1 MGIMLFRHRVIDG
14 RETRV
19 DTLSD
24 QWLVWNRLGRARFRK
39 RRLDKRG
46 ILVDLFVS
54 RGTICGCRETL
65 IANG

>member
-1 MGIMLFRHRVIDG
+1 MRIMLFRNRVIDG
-14 RETRV
+14 RGTRV

-24 QWLVWNRLGRARFRK
+24 QWLVRNRLHPARFRK

-54 RGTICGCRETL
+54 RGTICSCREML
-65 IANG
+65 ITI